1 MLSIWMCQSR
11 CTFAVRHATG
21 SQRCSGSSSSSWR
34 SRCSNQS
41 RRLRASPRNGVFWL
55 MTSTCSAMASFSSSS
70 DANVR
75 PAR

>member
-21 SQRCSGSSSSSWR
+21 SQRCSGRSSSSCR
-34 SRCSNQS
+34 SDCSNQS
-41 RRLRASPRNGVFWL
+41 RRLRVSPRNGVLPL
-55 MTSTCSAMASFSSSS
+55 MTSTCAAIASFNSSS

-75 PAR
+75 SAR